1 MHQHYLED
9 GGGSGEGL
17 EGLEGP
23 GKDLEGPPGASYPRS
38 QLFSSL
44 LSQEQYWRMSRAA
57 DDENHYPAKC
67 LLPRWSMTAGTT
79 RGSWAP
85 RSPSSGWC
93 PPRSP
98 PSTT

>member
-1 MHQHYLED
+1 MLEVCHLAGSDCLVAPCCNGKMHQHYLED

-67 LLPRWSMTAGTT
+67 LVG
-79 RGSWAP
+79 RGSG
-85 RSPSSGWC
+85 SP
-93 PPRSP
+93 
-98 PSTT
+98 